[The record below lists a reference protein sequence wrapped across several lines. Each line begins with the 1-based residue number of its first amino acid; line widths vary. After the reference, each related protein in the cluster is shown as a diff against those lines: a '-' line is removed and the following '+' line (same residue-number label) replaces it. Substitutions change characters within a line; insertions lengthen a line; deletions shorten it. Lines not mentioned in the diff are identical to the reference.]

1 MFKVVTR
8 NYAQEFERWTD
19 ALEAANA
26 LKPKCKSLLQDIRVF
41 DGEDLVWIYSRS
53 HRYPQYIGAGTYDRL
68 ARLFIFE
75 TMLEEELKAG
85 ETGPEGDEAGTDE
98 TEENRTED

>member
-8 NYAQEFERWTD
+8 DYSQEFERWTD

-26 LKPKCKSLLQDIRVF
+26 LKPKCKSLLQDVRIF
-41 DGEDLVWIYSRS
+41 DNDELIWIYSRS

-75 TMLEEELKAG
+75 AMLEEELKAE
-85 ETGPEGDEAGTDE
+85 ETNTEDEA
-98 TEENRTED
+98 TES

>member
-8 NYAQEFERWTD
+8 DYSQEFERWTD

-26 LKPKCKSLLQDIRVF
+26 LKPKCKSLLQDVRIF
-41 DGEDLVWIYSRS
+41 DNDELIWIYSRS

-75 TMLEEELKAG
+75 AMLEEELKAG
-85 ETGPEGDEAGTDE
+85 ETNTEDEA
-98 TEENRTED
+98 TES

>member
-8 NYAQEFERWTD
+8 DYSQEFERWTD

-26 LKPKCKSLLQDIRVF
+26 QKPKCKSLLQDIRIF
-41 DGEDLVWIYSRS
+41 DGEELIWIYSRL

-75 TMLEEELKAG
+75 AMLEEELKEAAK
-85 ETGPEGDEAGTDE
+85 EAPES
-98 TEENRTED
+98 

>member
-8 NYAQEFERWTD
+8 DYSQEFERWTD
-19 ALEAANA
+19 ALEAANVR
-26 LKPKCKSLLQDIRVF
+26 KPKCKSLLQDIRIF
-41 DGEDLVWIYSRS
+41 DGEELIWIYSRL

-75 TMLEEELKAG
+75 AMLEEELKAEESK
-85 ETGPEGDEAGTDE
+85 ETNPE
-98 TEENRTED
+98 N

>member
-1 MFKVVTR
+1 MFKVTTR
-8 NYAQEFERWTD
+8 NYSEEFERWTD

-26 LKPKCKSLLQDIRVF
+26 LKPKCKSWLQDIRVF
-41 DGEDLVWIYSRS
+41 DGDDLVWIYSRL

-75 TMLEEELKAG
+75 AMLEEELKESETAPEVQNG
-85 ETGPEGDEAGTDE
+85 EA
-98 TEENRTED
+98 